1 MVHTEMLFIL
11 FWKNEDDITA
21 KIVHTQASSE
31 REEAH
36 ISSDQDQRSG
46 EVHPMRR
53 SRQSKRKFKKPCSC
67 MTMEEGI
74 KKIPF
79 SPVRFAE
86 VFNFRN
92 YRDRMPQLRRAHHT
106 LHMASDAAHTAMT
119 AAFGGITIATT
130 PAIPTD
136 AQEAITGLP
145 DHLVVTHV
153 LRSEYFDDPADL
165 ARLPAVSRGMR
176 DAVAAT
182 GLQIEELDEDEAVN
196 LGCLSALQR
205 RQRQG
210 RLSRQEYLCQAA
222 ARSGQLEELKA
233 LRENGTPWGV
243 STCWAAAMGG
253 RLDVLQW
260 AHVNDCPWNEETCA
274 AAAVGGHLKVL
285 QWARANDCPW
295 NENTCHDAAM
305 GGHIEVL
312 LWACA
317 NGCPCDKKELHIAA
331 QEGHEAMVR
340 ALIEAGADINKA
352 KDNGATLLCI
362 AASEG
367 HESVMQVLIELGAD
381 TSKAMD
387 GGATPLFIATQN
399 GHETVMQVLIELG
412 ADVNKAIDGGATP
425 LFVAAQNGHET
436 MVRALIEAGADVNP
450 AKNIL
455 VTPLLMAA
463 QKGHEAVVRA
473 LIEAKRTSTRQRITA
488 RRRCASPLKRA
499 TRW

>member
-67 MTMEEGI
+67 MTMEEGR

-176 DAVAAT
+176 GAVALT
-182 GLQIEELDEDEAVN
+182 GLRFEEIDAFDAAQ
-196 LGCLSALQR
+196 LGCLSAVERHQR
-205 RQRQG
+205 RG
-210 RLSRQEYLCQAA
+210 RLERQQLPCDTA
-222 ARSGQLEELKA
+222 ARVGNLEKLKEFRA
-233 LRENGTPWGV
+233 KG
-243 STCWAAAMGG
+243 
-253 RLDVLQW
+253 
-260 AHVNDCPWNEETCA
+260 CPWDDMTCFLA
-274 AAAVGGHLKVL
+274 AGGGHFEVL
-285 QWARANDCPW
+285 QWARANGCPW
-295 NENTCHDAAM
+295 SAQTCTHAAR
-305 GGHIEVL
+305 GGHVDVLQWARANGCPWDAGTCTGAALRGHLEVL
-312 LWACA
+312 KWACA
-317 NGCPCDKKELHIAA
+317 NGCPWNKWTCI
-331 QEGHEAMVR
+331 R
-340 ALIEAGADINKA
+340 ALEGGHLELFRWAFA
-352 KDNGATLLCI
+352 NGAPCD
-362 AASEG
+362 G
-367 HESVMQVLIELGAD
+367 D
-381 TSKAMD
+381 TVQ
-387 GGATPLFIATQN
+387 L
-399 GHETVMQVLIELG
+399 
-412 ADVNKAIDGGATP
+412 
-425 LFVAAQNGHET
+425 
-436 MVRALIEAGADVNP
+436 
-450 AKNIL
+450 AKE
-455 VTPLLMAA
+455 
-463 QKGHEAVVRA
+463 KGYVE
-473 LIEAKRTSTRQRITA
+473 ED
-488 RRRCASPLKRA
+488 
-499 TRW
+499 

>member
-1 MVHTEMLFIL
+1 
-11 FWKNEDDITA
+11 
-21 KIVHTQASSE
+21 
-31 REEAH
+31 
-36 ISSDQDQRSG
+36 
-46 EVHPMRR
+46 
-53 SRQSKRKFKKPCSC
+53 
-67 MTMEEGI
+67 MEEGR

-233 LRENGTPWGV
+233 LRENGTPWGI
-243 STCWAAAMGG
+243 ST
-253 RLDVLQW
+253 
-260 AHVNDCPWNEETCA
+260 
-274 AAAVGGHLKVL
+274 
-285 QWARANDCPW
+285 
-295 NENTCHDAAM
+295 
-305 GGHIEVL
+305 
-312 LWACA
+312 
-317 NGCPCDKKELHIAA
+317 
-331 QEGHEAMVR
+331 
-340 ALIEAGADINKA
+340 
-352 KDNGATLLCI
+352 
-362 AASEG
+362 
-367 HESVMQVLIELGAD
+367 
-381 TSKAMD
+381 
-387 GGATPLFIATQN
+387 TPQISH
-399 GHETVMQVLIELG
+399 G
-412 ADVNKAIDGGATP
+412 
-425 LFVAAQNGHET
+425 
-436 MVRALIEAGADVNP
+436 
-450 AKNIL
+450 
-455 VTPLLMAA
+455 
-463 QKGHEAVVRA
+463 
-473 LIEAKRTSTRQRITA
+473 SQR
-488 RRRCASPLKRA
+488 
-499 TRW
+499 